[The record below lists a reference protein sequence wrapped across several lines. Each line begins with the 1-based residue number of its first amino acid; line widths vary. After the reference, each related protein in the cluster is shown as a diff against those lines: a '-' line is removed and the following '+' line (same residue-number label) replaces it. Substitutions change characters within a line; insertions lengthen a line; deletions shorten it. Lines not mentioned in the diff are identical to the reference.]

1 MMKNWLSR
9 AVCLAAVL
17 FCAAGCTHERIVI
30 SEVPVSEGFVGNGVE
45 WSAYPHA
52 DSEEAE
58 WGYLMTDEK
67 LRRVFER
74 LDYMKPRI
82 VRIMDVAAWRYY
94 KGVDAQ
100 GEPLLDFAC
109 DEVRMVCRLLEYC
122 QSRGITVLIGDYG
135 VPGFW
140 GYAGG
145 IDRVDD
151 PRYIDMTT
159 RYLTYL
165 KRERGFDCIRYYI
178 ITNEPNGDW
187 ACTRGDWE
195 QWKRGIALMHA
206 SFERA
211 GLDIGISA
219 PDAVEMSENPASQ
232 YPTGRE
238 WVEQTVAQMD
248 SLVDQYN
255 IHCYADW
262 AFIRDGS
269 FQRHFEQVARI
280 IRPTGKK
287 MIFGEIGGWYHS
299 GEMGELYRQRVAE
312 KPFASEDSQLFTY
325 DYVYGI
331 DAADVLIQAMKAG
344 WHGASAWMLDDAMHT
359 INDLGARDQLK
370 VWGFWNSLGKEL
382 TGDPAEE
389 EIRPWFFTWSLL
401 CRYFPPGMAICNPEK
416 DRPGEG
422 LRIVAGQSA
431 AGTTIVLLNAS
442 EQPRTF
448 RLKCAV
454 VGADEMDLYE
464 YMPEGYRTDEKS
476 FPVAS
481 GRVVASEIRCGD
493 YLVEMPGR
501 SFRLLTNVNP
511 E

>member
-211 GLDIGISA
+211 GSRHRASPLRMPSRCPKIQHRNTPPAANGSSKPSRRWIRSWINTTSTAMPTGPLSATGVSSGIS
-219 PDAVEMSENPASQ
+219 S
-232 YPTGRE
+232 R
-238 WVEQTVAQMD
+238 W
-248 SLVDQYN
+248 
-255 IHCYADW
+255 
-262 AFIRDGS
+262 R
-269 FQRHFEQVARI
+269 
-280 IRPTGKK
+280 
-287 MIFGEIGGWYHS
+287 
-299 GEMGELYRQRVAE
+299 
-312 KPFASEDSQLFTY
+312 
-325 DYVYGI
+325 
-331 DAADVLIQAMKAG
+331 
-344 WHGASAWMLDDAMHT
+344 
-359 INDLGARDQLK
+359 
-370 VWGFWNSLGKEL
+370 
-382 TGDPAEE
+382 
-389 EIRPWFFTWSLL
+389 
-401 CRYFPPGMAICNPEK
+401 
-416 DRPGEG
+416 G
-422 LRIVAGQSA
+422 L
-431 AGTTIVLLNAS
+431 
-442 EQPRTF
+442 
-448 RLKCAV
+448 
-454 VGADEMDLYE
+454 
-464 YMPEGYRTDEKS
+464 
-476 FPVAS
+476 S
-481 GRVVASEIRCGD
+481 GRRAKR
-493 YLVEMPGR
+493 
-501 SFRLLTNVNP
+501 
-511 E
+511 

>member
-1 MMKNWLSR
+1 MMNCLSR
-9 AVCLAAVL
+9 TICLAAALLCGV
-17 FCAAGCTHERIVI
+17 GCTRERIVI
-30 SEVPVSEGFVGNGVE
+30 SENPVSEGFVGNGVE

-52 DSEEAE
+52 DSDTAE

-67 LRRVFER
+67 LRRVFDR

-94 KGVDAQ
+94 KGVDEADN
-100 GEPLLDFAC
+100 PLLDFTC

-140 GYAGG
+140 GFAGG

-151 PRYIDMTT
+151 PRYIEMTT
-159 RYLTYL
+159 RYLTFL

-178 ITNEPNGDW
+178 ITNEPNGSW
-187 ACTRGDWE
+187 ACTNGDWA
-195 QWKRGIALMHA
+195 QWKRGVERMHA
-206 SFERA
+206 SFARA

-219 PDAVEMSENPASQ
+219 PDAVEMAENPASE

-238 WVEQTVAQMD
+238 WVEQTVVQLD
-248 SLVDQYN
+248 SLVGQYN

-269 FQRHFEQVARI
+269 FQRHFEQVAQI
-280 IRPTGKK
+280 IRPTGRK

-299 GEMGELYRQRVAE
+299 GELGERYRQRMAE

-325 DYVYGI
+325 DYLYGI
-331 DAADVLIQAMKAG
+331 DAADALIQAMKAG

-359 INDLGARDQLK
+359 LNDLGARDELK
-370 VWGFWNSLGKEL
+370 VWGFWNSLGREL

-389 EIRPWFFTWSLL
+389 EIRPWFYTWSLM
-401 CRYFPPGMAICNPEK
+401 CRYFLPGMSICNPKE

-422 LRIVAGQSA
+422 LRIVAGQSPD
-431 AGTTIVLLNAS
+431 GTTVALLNAS
-442 EQPRTF
+442 EHVRSF
-448 RLKCAV
+448 RLQCAV
-454 VGADEMDLYE
+454 AGSGDLDLYE
-464 YMPEGYRTDEKS
+464 YAPGELRTDEHG
-476 FPVAS
+476 FPVAARRIAAAELRDGS
-481 GRVVASEIRCGD
+481 CVVK
-493 YLVEMPGR
+493 LPGR
-501 SFRLLTNVNP
+501 SFQLLTNVNP

>member
-1 MMKNWLSR
+1 M
-9 AVCLAAVL
+9 
-17 FCAAGCTHERIVI
+17 I

-82 VRIMDVAAWRYY
+82 VRIMDVAAWRSTR
-94 KGVDAQ
+94 GSMRRVSRCSISPATRSAWCA
-100 GEPLLDFAC
+100 AC
-109 DEVRMVCRLLEYC
+109 WSIARATA
-122 QSRGITVLIGDYG
+122 SRFSSEITAFRDSG
-135 VPGFW
+135 

-287 MIFGEIGGWYHS
+287 
-299 GEMGELYRQRVAE
+299 R
-312 KPFASEDSQLFTY
+312 
-325 DYVYGI
+325 
-331 DAADVLIQAMKAG
+331 
-344 WHGASAWMLDDAMHT
+344 
-359 INDLGARDQLK
+359 
-370 VWGFWNSLGKEL
+370 
-382 TGDPAEE
+382 
-389 EIRPWFFTWSLL
+389 
-401 CRYFPPGMAICNPEK
+401 
-416 DRPGEG
+416 
-422 LRIVAGQSA
+422 
-431 AGTTIVLLNAS
+431 
-442 EQPRTF
+442 
-448 RLKCAV
+448 
-454 VGADEMDLYE
+454 
-464 YMPEGYRTDEKS
+464 
-476 FPVAS
+476 
-481 GRVVASEIRCGD
+481 
-493 YLVEMPGR
+493 
-501 SFRLLTNVNP
+501 
-511 E
+511 

>member
-165 KRERGFDCIRYYI
+165 KRERGFD
-178 ITNEPNGDW
+178 
-187 ACTRGDWE
+187 
-195 QWKRGIALMHA
+195 L
-206 SFERA
+206 
-211 GLDIGISA
+211 
-219 PDAVEMSENPASQ
+219 
-232 YPTGRE
+232 
-238 WVEQTVAQMD
+238 
-248 SLVDQYN
+248 SL
-255 IHCYADW
+255 IH
-262 AFIRDGS
+262 I
-269 FQRHFEQVARI
+269 
-280 IRPTGKK
+280 
-287 MIFGEIGGWYHS
+287 
-299 GEMGELYRQRVAE
+299 
-312 KPFASEDSQLFTY
+312 
-325 DYVYGI
+325 
-331 DAADVLIQAMKAG
+331 
-344 WHGASAWMLDDAMHT
+344 
-359 INDLGARDQLK
+359 
-370 VWGFWNSLGKEL
+370 
-382 TGDPAEE
+382 
-389 EIRPWFFTWSLL
+389 
-401 CRYFPPGMAICNPEK
+401 
-416 DRPGEG
+416 
-422 LRIVAGQSA
+422 
-431 AGTTIVLLNAS
+431 
-442 EQPRTF
+442 
-448 RLKCAV
+448 
-454 VGADEMDLYE
+454 
-464 YMPEGYRTDEKS
+464 
-476 FPVAS
+476 
-481 GRVVASEIRCGD
+481 
-493 YLVEMPGR
+493 
-501 SFRLLTNVNP
+501 
-511 E
+511 